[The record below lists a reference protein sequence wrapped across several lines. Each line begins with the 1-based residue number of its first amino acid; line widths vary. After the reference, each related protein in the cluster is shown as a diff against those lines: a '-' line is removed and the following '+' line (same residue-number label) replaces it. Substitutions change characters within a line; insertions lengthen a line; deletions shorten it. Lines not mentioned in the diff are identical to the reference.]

1 MEFLIAYGYIGVFI
15 ASFLAATILPF
26 SSEVV
31 LTGVLANP
39 IPGLFVA
46 GVDGDF
52 WAVPYFEGGSAQGF
66 CVGSGYLA
74 GVTAA
79 QG

>member
-1 MEFLIAYGYIGVFI
+1 M
-15 ASFLAATILPF
+15 PM
-26 SSEVV
+26 
-31 LTGVLANP
+31 P
-39 IPGLFVA
+39 IPSLVCSYLS
-46 GVDGDF
+46 VDGDF